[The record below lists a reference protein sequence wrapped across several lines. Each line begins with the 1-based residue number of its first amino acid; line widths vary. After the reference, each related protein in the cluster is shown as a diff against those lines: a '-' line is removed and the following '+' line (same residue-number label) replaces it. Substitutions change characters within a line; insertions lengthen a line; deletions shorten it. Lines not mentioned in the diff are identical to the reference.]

1 MSPIRIARSRIWFW
15 PTVFAAVAGA
25 GLLFVLAKGANR
37 GAQPATRPQAH
48 AVPVAVVQAAS
59 ANVPVYY
66 IGLGS
71 VIPYFTVT
79 IHTRVDGQLMSV
91 HYKEGEYVKAGDL
104 LAQIDPRPFQV
115 QLEQAKAQYQH
126 DQAALA
132 NARIDLKRYAA
143 LVKSGAVPSQQYETQ
158 IATVDQDEAQL
169 KIDQASID
177 SANLQLVYCLITA
190 PVNGRIGLRLVD
202 PGNIVHASDTSGL
215 MVITQMQ
222 PVTVIFSLPQNELLP
237 VAARQ
242 RSGKVLRV
250 DALSRDLSR
259 VLASGH
265 LLAVDNQMNQS
276 TGTGNLRAVF
286 DNRDSALFP
295 NEFVNA
301 RVRLTV
307 LHRQVVVPSVAVQH
321 SPQGAFVWNVA
332 DNAASVRPVTV
343 GIVEGTRTSIAGG
356 LKAGETVV
364 VDGFENLQP
373 GSRVVVRPG
382 LPAAEAVE

>member
-1 MSPIRIARSRIWFW
+1 
-15 PTVFAAVAGA
+15 
-25 GLLFVLAKGANR
+25 VLAKGANS
-37 GAQPATRPQAH
+37 GAQTAAPPQTQ
-48 AVPVAVVQAAS
+48 AVPVAVAKAAR

-91 HYKEGEYVKAGDL
+91 HYKEGEYVRAGDL

-115 QLEQAKAQYQH
+115 QLEQAEAQYQH
-126 DQAALA
+126 DLAALK
-132 NARIDLKRYAA
+132 NARFDLQRYSA
-143 LVKSGAVPSQQYETQ
+143 LVKNGAVPSQQYQTQ
-158 IATVDQDEAQL
+158 IATVDEDEAQL
-169 KIDQASID
+169 KLDQASID
-177 SANLQLVYCLITA
+177 NAKLQLIYCRITA

-202 PGNIVHASDTSGL
+202 PGNIVHASDTTGL

-237 VAARQ
+237 VAASQ
-242 RSGKVLRV
+242 RSGRVLRV
-250 DALSRDLSR
+250 DALSRDLGR
-259 VLASGH
+259 VLASGR

-286 DNRDSALFP
+286 ENLDSALFP

-301 RVRLTV
+301 RVLLNV
-307 LHRQVVVPSVAVQH
+307 LRRQVVVPSVAVQH
-321 SPQGAFVWNVA
+321 SPQGAFVWAVA
-332 DNAASVRPVTV
+332 GNAAAVRPVTV
-343 GIVEGTRTSIAGG
+343 GIVEGARTSIAGG

-373 GSRVVVRPG
+373 GSRVAVRPG
-382 LPAAEAVE
+382 LAAVEAVE